1 MNDELWT
8 LEQLPDRVA
17 ELLSTDYAGQPNGRV
32 RELPNGRT
40 IRWYTT
46 IGLVD
51 RPVATRGRTAL
62 YGPRHLLQLAAVKR
76 LQAAGRTLAEI
87 QEQLVGATDQQL
99 AALARV
105 PQMDLTWTDRPV
117 HARSFWRTGSHTAD
131 NAESETIGDSVA
143 DSDNDSD
150 NNKDTDRD
158 HPSIATLVHAIR
170 LGDSVTVMLD
180 GATRAPDADE
190 LAAIEAAAAPLLDL
204 LDRTGLARSPR
215 KESR

>member
-1 MNDELWT
+1 MTEELWT

-17 ELLSTDYAGQPNGRV
+17 ELLSDNYDGQPNGRV

-51 RPVATRGRTAL
+51 RPVTTRGRTAL

-87 QEQLVGATDQQL
+87 QELLVGATNERL
-99 AALARV
+99 AELAQIPHLDV
-105 PQMDLTWTDRPV
+105 NWTAQPV
-117 HARSFWRTGSHTAD
+117 RTEGFWRAAAHTYD
-131 NAESETIGDSVA
+131 NAAPDRVNNSVA
-143 DSDNDSD
+143 DSVHAPVA
-150 NNKDTDRD
+150 K
-158 HPSIATLVHAIR
+158 HVHAIR

-180 GATRAPDADE
+180 AAIRAPEADE

-204 LDRTGLARSPR
+204 LARTGLAPSPG

>member
-17 ELLSTDYAGQPNGRV
+17 ELLSDDYDGQSNGRV

-87 QEQLVGATDQQL
+87 QEQLVGATDEQL
-99 AALARV
+99 ADLAKVPRV
-105 PQMDLTWTDRPV
+105 DLAWTDRPIR
-117 HARSFWRTGSHTAD
+117 AGAFWRTAAHTDENSVA
-131 NAESETIGDSVA
+131 DSVA
-143 DSDNDSD
+143 DSAGP
-150 NNKDTDRD
+150 TV
-158 HPSIATLVHAIR
+158 ATHVHAIR

-180 GATRAPDADE
+180 GTTRAPTAEE
-190 LAAIEAAAAPLLDL
+190 LTAIETAAAPLLDL
-204 LDRTGLARSPR
+204 LDRTGLAPFPR

>member
-8 LEQLPDRVA
+8 LEQLPERVA
-17 ELLSTDYAGQPNGRV
+17 ELLSDDYEGQSNGRV

-51 RPVATRGRTAL
+51 RPVTMRGRTAL
-62 YGPRHLLQLAAVKR
+62 YGHRHLLQLAAVKR

-87 QEQLVGATDQQL
+87 QEQLVGATDEQL
-99 AALARV
+99 ADLARV
-105 PQMDLTWTDRPV
+105 SRLDVTWTDRPIR
-117 HARSFWRTGSHTAD
+117 ADGFWRTAAHANDTAHP
-131 NAESETIGDSVA
+131 DSIV
-143 DSDNDSD
+143 DSD
-150 NNKDTDRD
+150 R
-158 HPSIATLVHAIR
+158 PAAATLLHAIR
-170 LGDSVTVMLD
+170 LGDSVTVMVD
-180 GATRAPDADE
+180 ADRAPDAGQ

-204 LDRTGLARSPR
+204 LDRLGLAPSPR

>member
-8 LEQLPDRVA
+8 IEQLPDQVA
-17 ELLSTDYAGQPNGRV
+17 ELLSNDYDGQTNGRV

-76 LQAAGRTLAEI
+76 LQAAGQTLAEI
-87 QEQLVGATDQQL
+87 QEQLVGATNEQL
-99 AALARV
+99 ADLARV
-105 PQMDLTWTDRPV
+105 PRMDMSWASPP
-117 HARSFWRTGSHTAD
+117 ARVEGFWRAAAHTTTTTGTTDSVD
-131 NAESETIGDSVA
+131 NSVVDSVA
-143 DSDNDSD
+143 
-150 NNKDTDRD
+150 T
-158 HPSIATLVHAIR
+158 PVHGVR
-170 LGDSVTVMLD
+170 LGDSVTVML
-180 GATRAPDADE
+180 GAATRAPDADE

-204 LDRTGLARSPR
+204 LGHLGLAPSPG
-215 KESR
+215 KERR